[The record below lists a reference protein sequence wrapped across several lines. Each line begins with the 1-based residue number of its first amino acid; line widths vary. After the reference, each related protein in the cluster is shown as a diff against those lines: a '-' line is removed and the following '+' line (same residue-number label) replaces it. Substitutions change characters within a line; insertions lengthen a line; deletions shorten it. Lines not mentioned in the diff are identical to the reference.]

1 MKSRIIRRK
10 AKLPRSM
17 VYQAEFLEDS
27 ADNILVE
34 KGRQIGLSE
43 YAALKAVRSCV
54 KRGAR
59 WDWWVC
65 SRDLGAAKQFI
76 DDCKKWAEIYNL
88 GAVAL
93 GEEIIEGETVYTITF
108 ATGRTIHALSSNA
121 DVLAGKRGNV
131 ILDEFALHKD
141 QQKLL
146 KVSSA
151 VTQWGGQRII
161 ISTHRGK
168 QSVFALI
175 VNDCINNG
183 NPMGWS
189 HHRITI
195 ADAVDAGIVE
205 RINAKTGKK
214 MTREAFMK
222 SCRAKCLTESD
233 YLEEY
238 MCVPQDTAG
247 QLISWDTINACT
259 NDRYA
264 SAAGNLAAEEGPIGV
279 GVDVARQSDK
289 HCYIA
294 LKEWHDR
301 YVVRLVYYHE
311 DHSWESRDRKLDE
324 ITGTAGVK
332 LVAIDQ
338 TGLGDK
344 YVDDARRRRNG
355 HKIRGVT
362 FNNASKEE
370 LASNLA
376 RAMEAGK
383 IILPSHDLLKAHIA
397 SIEKGYTKT
406 GLVCY
411 NADRTDSGHADLFWG
426 LALALHSLTLK
437 SAEGVWTREAL
448 DGVSMGGCRGKY
460 RHQRRTYTPTRR

>member
-1 MKSRIIRRK
+1 MARIIRRK

-17 VYQAEFLEDS
+17 AYQADFLADD

-43 YAALKAVRSCV
+43 YAALKAVRASV
-54 KRGAR
+54 KEGATL
-59 WDWWVC
+59 DWWVC

-76 DDCKKWAEIYNL
+76 DDCRKWADLYNF
-88 GAVAL
+88 GAVKL
-93 GEEIIEGETVYTITF
+93 GEEVIEKETVFSITF
-108 ATGRTIHALSSNA
+108 STGVTIHALSSNA

-151 VTQWGGQRII
+151 VTQWGGQRIV

-168 QSVFALI
+168 QSVFAQL
-175 VNDCINNG
+175 VNDCLNNG

-189 HHRITI
+189 HHRVTI
-195 ADAVDAGIVE
+195 QDAVNAGIVE
-205 RINAKTGKK
+205 RINAKAGKK
-214 MTREAFMK
+214 MTREGFLT
-222 SCRAKCLTESD
+222 SCRGKCLTQSD

-259 NDRYA
+259 NDQYA
-264 SAAGNLAAEEGPIGV
+264 SASGNIAAEDGEFGV
-279 GVDVARQSDK
+279 GVDVARMSDK

-294 LKEWHDR
+294 LKRWHDR

-311 DHSWESRDRKLDE
+311 DNSWASRDKKLDE
-324 ITGTAGVK
+324 MTGAAGVK
-332 LVAIDQ
+332 RVVIDQ
-338 TGLGDK
+338 SGIGDK
-344 YVDDARRRRNG
+344 YVQDAKTRRNG
-355 HKIRGVT
+355 HKIRGIT
-362 FNNASKEE
+362 FTNASKEE

-383 IILPSHDLLKAHIA
+383 IIIPSHDLLKAHIA
-397 SIEKGYTKT
+397 AIEKGYTKT

-411 NADRTDSGHADLFWG
+411 SADRTDSGHADLFWG
-426 LALALHSLTLK
+426 LALAYHALTLQADD
-437 SAEGVWTREAL
+437 STWTRDKAA
-448 DGVSMGGCRGKY
+448 GVVMGAGRGRY
-460 RHQRRTYTPTRR
+460 RHQRRILNRTRK

>member
-1 MKSRIIRRK
+1 MPPHIIKSK

-43 YAALKAVRSCV
+43 YAALKAVRACV
-54 KRGAR
+54 REGASL
-59 WDWWVC
+59 DWWVC

-76 DDCKKWAEIYNL
+76 EDCKKWAEIYNL
-88 GAVAL
+88 GAVEL
-93 GEEIIEGETVYTITF
+93 GEEIIEKETVFSITF

-168 QSVFALI
+168 GAVFAQL
-175 VNDCINNG
+175 VNDCVNNG

-189 HHRITI
+189 HHRVTI
-195 ADAVDAGIVE
+195 QDAVNAGIVE
-205 RINAKTGKK
+205 RINAKAGKK
-214 MTREAFMK
+214 MTREGFLA

-247 QLISWDTINACT
+247 QLVSWDTINACT

-264 SAAGNLAAEEGPIGV
+264 SATGNIAAEDGEFGV
-279 GVDVARQSDK
+279 GVDVARLSDK

-294 LKEWHDR
+294 LKPWNGR

-311 DHSWESRDRKLDE
+311 DNSWESRDRKLDE
-324 ITGTAGVK
+324 MTGAAGVK
-332 LVAIDQ
+332 LVVIDQ

-344 YVDDARRRRNG
+344 YVEDAKKRRNG
-355 HKIRGVT
+355 HKVRGVI
-362 FNNASKEE
+362 FNNGSKEE

-376 RAMEAGK
+376 RALEAGK
-383 IILPSHDLLKAHIA
+383 IIIPSHDLLKSHMAA
-397 SIEKGYTKT
+397 IEKGYTKT

-411 NADRTDSGHADLFWG
+411 SADRTDSGHADLFW
-426 LALALHSLTLK
+426 ALAMAYHALTLK
-437 SAEGVWTREAL
+437 AADGVWTRERAE
-448 DGVSMGGCRGKY
+448 GVVMGSSRGRY
-460 RHQRRTYTPTRR
+460 RHQRRNLPRNRK

>member
-1 MKSRIIRRK
+1 MARIIRRK
-10 AKLPRSM
+10 ATLPRSM
-17 VYQAEFLEDS
+17 SYQKEFLEDES
-27 ADNILVE
+27 DNILTE
-34 KGRQIGLSE
+34 KGRQIGISE
-43 YAALKAVRSCV
+43 YAALKAVRASV
-54 KRGAR
+54 KKGATL
-59 WDWWVC
+59 DWWVC

-76 DDCKKWAEIYNL
+76 EDCRKWAEIYNV
-88 GAVAL
+88 GAVKL
-93 GEEIIEGETVYTITF
+93 GEEIIEKETVFSITF
-108 ATGRTIHALSSNA
+108 ATGVTIHALSSNA

-168 QSVFALI
+168 QSVFAQI
-175 VNDCINNG
+175 INDCVNNG

-195 ADAVDAGIVE
+195 QDAVNAGIVE

-214 MTREAFMK
+214 MTREGFLA
-222 SCRAKCLTESD
+222 SCRAKCLTEAD
-233 YLEEY
+233 YLEEF

-264 SAAGNLAAEEGPIGV
+264 SATGNIAAEDGEFGV
-279 GVDVARQSDK
+279 GVDVARMSDK

-294 LKEWHDR
+294 LKPWHDR
-301 YVVRLVYYHE
+301 YVVRLVYYH
-311 DHSWESRDRKLDE
+311 DDKSWTSRDKKLDE
-324 ITGTAGVK
+324 MTGAAGVK
-332 LVAIDQ
+332 LVVIDQ

-344 YVDDARRRRNG
+344 YVEDAKKRRNG
-355 HKIRGVT
+355 HKVRGILFT
-362 FNNASKEE
+362 NASKEE
-370 LASNLA
+370 LASGLA

-383 IILPSHDLLKAHIA
+383 IIIPSHDLLKSHIA
-397 SIEKGYTKT
+397 AIEKGYTKT

-411 NADRTDSGHADLFWG
+411 GADRTDSGHADLFWG
-426 LALALHSLTLK
+426 LAMAYHALTLK
-437 SAEGVWTREAL
+437 AADGTWTRERAEGV
-448 DGVSMGGCRGKY
+448 VMGTSRGRY
-460 RHQRRTYTPTRR
+460 RHQRRNLNRNRR

>member
-1 MKSRIIRRK
+1 
-10 AKLPRSM
+10 M
-17 VYQAEFLEDS
+17 VYQAKFLKDA

-43 YAALKAVRSCV
+43 YAALKAVRACV
-54 KRGAR
+54 KQGAR

-65 SRDLGAAKQFI
+65 SRDMGAAKQFI
-76 DDCKKWAEIYNL
+76 EDCKKWAAIYNL
-88 GAVAL
+88 GAVEL
-93 GEEIIEGETVYTITF
+93 GEEIIEKETVYTITF
-108 ATGRTIHALSSNA
+108 ATGVSIHALSSNA

-151 VTQWGGQRII
+151 CTQWGGQRII

-168 QSVFALI
+168 QAVFAQL
-175 VNDCINNG
+175 VNDCVNNG

-189 HHRITI
+189 YHRVTI
-195 ADAVDAGIVE
+195 ENAANAGIVE
-205 RINAKTGKK
+205 RINAKAGKN
-214 MTREAFMK
+214 MTREGFVL
-222 SCRAKCLTESD
+222 SCRAKCLTQSD

-238 MCVPQDTAG
+238 MCIPQDTAG

-264 SAAGNLAAEEGPIGV
+264 SAMGNIAAEEGEFGV

-294 LKEWHDR
+294 LKPWHDR

-324 ITGTAGVK
+324 MTGAAGVK
-332 LVAIDQ
+332 LVVIDQ

-344 YVDDARRRRNG
+344 YVEDAKKRRNG
-355 HKIRGVT
+355 HKIRGVI

-383 IILPSHDLLKAHIA
+383 IIIPGHDLLKAHIA
-397 SIEKGYTKT
+397 AIEKGYTKT

-411 NADRTDSGHADLFWG
+411 SADRTDSGHADLFWG
-426 LALALHSLTLK
+426 LALSFHALTMK
-437 SAEGVWTREAL
+437 AAEGTWTKETL
-448 DGVSMGGCRGKY
+448 DGVIMGKNRGRY
-460 RHQRRTYTPTRR
+460 VHRRRILSPRKR

>member
-311 DHSWESRDRKLDE
+311 DHSWESRDKKLDE

-344 YVDDARRRRNG
+344 YVD
-355 HKIRGVT
+355 
-362 FNNASKEE
+362 
-370 LASNLA
+370 
-376 RAMEAGK
+376 EAAQR
-383 IILPSHDLLKAHIA
+383 SQN
-397 SIEKGYTKT
+397 S
-406 GLVCY
+406 
-411 NADRTDSGHADLFWG
+411 
-426 LALALHSLTLK
+426 
-437 SAEGVWTREAL
+437 
-448 DGVSMGGCRGKY
+448 
-460 RHQRRTYTPTRR
+460 RHHL

>member
-1 MKSRIIRRK
+1 
-10 AKLPRSM
+10 
-17 VYQAEFLEDS
+17 
-27 ADNILVE
+27 
-34 KGRQIGLSE
+34 
-43 YAALKAVRSCV
+43 
-54 KRGAR
+54 
-59 WDWWVC
+59 
-65 SRDLGAAKQFI
+65 
-76 DDCKKWAEIYNL
+76 
-88 GAVAL
+88 
-93 GEEIIEGETVYTITF
+93 
-108 ATGRTIHALSSNA
+108 
-121 DVLAGKRGNV
+121 
-131 ILDEFALHKD
+131 
-141 QQKLL
+141 
-146 KVSSA
+146 
-151 VTQWGGQRII
+151 
-161 ISTHRGK
+161 
-168 QSVFALI
+168 
-175 VNDCINNG
+175 
-183 NPMGWS
+183 
-189 HHRITI
+189 
-195 ADAVDAGIVE
+195 
-205 RINAKTGKK
+205 

-311 DHSWESRDRKLDE
+311 DHSWESRDKKLDE

-355 HKIRGVT
+355 HKIRGIT
-362 FNNASKEE
+362 FNNTSKEE

-376 RAMEAGK
+376 RAMEARK
-383 IILPSHDLLKAHIA
+383 SSSPIMTSSKPILQPLRRATPRRGWSA
-397 SIEKGYTKT
+397 TTQT
-406 GLVCY
+406 G
-411 NADRTDSGHADLFWG
+411 RTA
-426 LALALHSLTLK
+426 A
-437 SAEGVWTREAL
+437 
-448 DGVSMGGCRGKY
+448 
-460 RHQRRTYTPTRR
+460 TPTSSGPWLWLCTP

>member
-1 MKSRIIRRK
+1 MARILRRK

-17 VYQAEFLEDS
+17 SYQVKILEDES
-27 ADNILVE
+27 DNILVE

-43 YAALKAVRSCV
+43 YAALKAVRESV
-54 KRGAR
+54 KEGATL
-59 WDWWVC
+59 DWWVC
-65 SRDLGAAKQFI
+65 SRDLGAAKQFVE
-76 DDCKKWAEIYNL
+76 DCKKWAEIYNL
-88 GAVAL
+88 GAVVL
-93 GEEIIEGETVYTITF
+93 GEEIIEKETVFSITF
-108 ATGRTIHALSSNA
+108 ATGVTIHALSSNA

-168 QSVFALI
+168 QSVFAQI
-175 VNDCINNG
+175 VNDCANNG
-183 NPMGWS
+183 NPMEWS
-189 HHRITI
+189 PHKIPI
-195 ADAVDAGIVE
+195 QDAVNAGIVE

-214 MTREAFMK
+214 RTRAQFLK

-247 QLISWDTINACT
+247 QLISWDTIITCT
-259 NDRYA
+259 DDRYA
-264 SAAGNLAAEEGPIGV
+264 SASGNIAAEEGEFGV
-279 GVDVARQSDK
+279 GVDVARMADK

-294 LKEWHDR
+294 LKPWHDR

-311 DHSWESRDRKLDE
+311 DKSWESRDRKLDE
-324 ITGTAGVK
+324 MTGAAGVK
-332 LVAIDQ
+332 LVVIDQ

-344 YVDDARRRRNG
+344 YVEDAKKRRNG
-355 HKIRGVT
+355 HKVRGVI
-362 FNNASKEE
+362 FSNGSKEE

-383 IILPSHDLLKAHIA
+383 IIIPNHDLLKSHIA
-397 SIEKGYTKT
+397 AIEKGYTKT

-411 NADRTDSGHADLFWG
+411 SADRTDSGHADLFW
-426 LALALHSLTLK
+426 ALAMAYHALTLK
-437 SAEGVWTREAL
+437 AADGTWTRERAEGVVIGT
-448 DGVSMGGCRGKY
+448 SRGKY
-460 RHQRRTYTPTRR
+460 RHKRRTLNRTRR

>member
-1 MKSRIIRRK
+1 MARILRRK

-17 VYQAEFLEDS
+17 SYQVKFLEDES
-27 ADNILVE
+27 DNILVE

-43 YAALKAVRSCV
+43 YAALKAVRESV
-54 KRGAR
+54 KEGATL
-59 WDWWVC
+59 DWWVC
-65 SRDLGAAKQFI
+65 SRDLGAAKQFVE
-76 DDCKKWAEIYNL
+76 DCKKWAEIYNL
-88 GAVAL
+88 GAVVL
-93 GEEIIEGETVYTITF
+93 GEEIIEKETVFSITF
-108 ATGRTIHALSSNA
+108 ATGVTIHALSSNA

-168 QSVFALI
+168 QSVFAQI
-175 VNDCINNG
+175 VNDCANNG
-183 NPMGWS
+183 NPMEWS
-189 HHRITI
+189 HHKITI
-195 ADAVDAGIVE
+195 QDAVNAGIVE

-214 MTREAFMK
+214 RTRAQFLK

-247 QLISWDTINACT
+247 QLISWDTIITCT
-259 NDRYA
+259 DDRYA
-264 SAAGNLAAEEGPIGV
+264 SASGNIAAEEGEFGV
-279 GVDVARQSDK
+279 GVDVARMADK

-294 LKEWHDR
+294 LKPWHDR

-311 DHSWESRDRKLDE
+311 DKSWESRDRKLDE
-324 ITGTAGVK
+324 MTGAAGVK
-332 LVAIDQ
+332 LVVIDQ

-344 YVDDARRRRNG
+344 YVEDAKKRRNG
-355 HKIRGVT
+355 HKVRGVIY
-362 FNNASKEE
+362 NNGSKEE

-383 IILPSHDLLKAHIA
+383 IIIPNHDLLKSHIA
-397 SIEKGYTKT
+397 AIEKGYTKT

-411 NADRTDSGHADLFWG
+411 SADRTDSGHADLFW
-426 LALALHSLTLK
+426 ALAMAYHALTLK
-437 SAEGVWTREAL
+437 AADGTWTRERAEGVVIGT
-448 DGVSMGGCRGKY
+448 SRGKY
-460 RHQRRTYTPTRR
+460 RHKRRTLNRTRR